1 MPELQPGDPR
11 RLGTYEIV
19 ERLGEGGQ
27 GVVYLGRDADGTKVA
42 IKLLRADL
50 TENESARNRFVREVQ
65 AAKKVARFCTAQ
77 VLEADVAGDRPYI
90 VSEFVPGKSLQK
102 LVTEEG
108 PRTGAALDRLAIG
121 TMTALVAIHQAG
133 IVHRDFK
140 PHNVLMAPD
149 GPRVIDFGIARALES
164 GSAASTKA
172 IGTPAYM
179 APEQVMGSALT
190 EAVDVFSWG
199 STMVFAATGRP
210 PFGQDSIPAVIN
222 RLLNEEPDLTG
233 VPDDL
238 VELIR
243 ECLNKD
249 PKARPTAQA
258 LMMRLIGGG
267 GPAAGAPS
275 APAADAT
282 RVDGPGADEATRVIG
297 PGRGP
302 DRTAVMGAI
311 PEGGE
316 LPTEVLAEGQQ
327 RARQTGPAPARR
339 PAGRAGAGEGT
350 LPGVPGHPQR
360 PGRSRIDDGEGG
372 SKGPLLA
379 TVAAVAGV
387 LLLIGGLVY
396 LVGDRDP
403 QDPVAPTQ
411 SVTPT
416 VEQQEPQ
423 RPSRRQEE
431 TQEPAFEE
439 PEPKPKPTGGPPAP
453 PDDGPADTGPPSPPA
468 SSPPPGDSDGGD
480 TGGGDTGGGGDPGT
494 GGDTGGGPE
503 GPGRRGAPAP

>member
-27 GVVYLGRDADGTKVA
+27 GVVYLGLTADGTKVA

-50 TENESARNRFVREVQ
+50 TEDETARARFVREVQ
-65 AAKKVARFCTAQ
+65 AAKQVARFCTAQ

-108 PRTGAALDRLAIG
+108 PRAGAALDRLAIG

-149 GPRVIDFGIARALES
+149 GPRVIDFGIARALDP

-210 PFGQDSIPAVIN
+210 PFGQDTIPAVIN

-238 VELIR
+238 AGLIR

-249 PKARPTAQA
+249 PQARPTAQA

-267 GPAAGAPS
+267 GPVAGAVPP
-275 APAADAT
+275 APPAADAT
-282 RVDGPGADEATRVIG
+282 RVDEPGANEATRIAG
-297 PGRGP
+297 PEM
-302 DRTAVMGAI
+302 AAAMGAGAVAA
-311 PEGGE
+311 GGE

-327 RARQTGPAPARR
+327 L
-339 PAGRAGAGEGT
+339 AGQDTHPRGRYAAVSEGT
-350 LPGVPGHPQR
+350 LPGVPGYPQP
-360 PGRSRIDDGEGG
+360 PGRSGDGR
-372 SKGPLLA
+372 SRGPVIA
-379 TVAAVAGV
+379 TIAAVAGV

-396 LVGDRDP
+396 AARGDDP
-403 QDPVAPTQ
+403 PGAPTP
-411 SVTPT
+411 SPT
-416 VEQQEPQ
+416 VSSTVEEEQPQLPPQEP
-423 RPSRRQEE
+423 EE
-431 TQEPAFEE
+431 TQEPTYTE
-439 PEPKPKPTGGPPAP
+439 PAPEPTGGQTAP
-453 PDDGPADTGPPSPPA
+453 PTGDPTVTAPPTTVPTSPPSGG
-468 SSPPPGDSDGGD
+468 GDGGGD
-480 TGGGDTGGGGDPGT
+480 TGGGDTGGDG
-494 GGDTGGGPE
+494 GGDTGGTGGSGGGTGGGGSE
-503 GPGRRGAPAP
+503 GTSRHVVPAP